1 MKFVF
6 SILMCSATAAIA
18 CGTVSGSSSGFGSS
32 SVQSNAGTSAVAN
45 GAGSSYSFATNA
57 QDAAT
62 SISTYGG
69 GSHDGK
75 KENAY
80 IGGSASVQGYGVTS
94 GSSMA
99 YNISSGSGTGTADAS
114 GLSHARA
121 EGQASFEGRNLY
133 GKISGNATGHANSV
147 TGDGVSARTNQGDVA
162 GGSSSTSFQQ
172 NASASLRGQSCDDCV
187 RSVQQNASTLSN
199 SFAVNTSYTGAVMND
214 STPLNAAVTNM
225 NITAK
230 AGGDASSK
238 SWALKQ

>member
-1 MKFVF
+1 V
-6 SILMCSATAAIA
+6 LC
-18 CGTVSGSSSGFGSS
+18 
-32 SVQSNAGTSAVAN
+32 N
-45 GAGSSYSFATNA
+45 
-57 QDAAT
+57 
-62 SISTYGG
+62 
-69 GSHDGK
+69 GSHCVRHGPLDRPR
-75 KENAY
+75 
-80 IGGSASVQGYGVTS
+80 GSAPVRCRATQAPPPSRTVQGPVTRS
-94 GSSMA
+94 RRTHKTPPRPSAHTVVAHTMVRRRTRTSVVAPAYRATGSRVDRRWRTTSRVA
-99 YNISSGSGTGTADAS
+99 VVLELPTRA